1 MIQILAVAAL
11 AVSPACVP
19 TAPTAIRSSNV
30 GPVSAA
36 SATGTTRALGARVTE
51 TPKELYEA
59 GVPFG
64 AFLENAEARKQMWH
78 DNWGAAVVPEALLS
92 RARDLTGPLYIL
104 AIAVDSCSD
113 SVNSIPV
120 VAKLV
125 EQVPGLDMRII
136 DSKRGRSVMESHRT
150 KDGRPATP
158 TLLLLNRDFEEVGC
172 WVERPAK
179 LQSWYDAKQKE
190 GLPVRQLTEQK
201 MGWYRDDAGKEIL
214 SEVVQLMEAAASG
227 GRICSSDAGHRQ

>member
-1 MIQILAVAAL
+1 MIQIFAVAAF
-11 AVSPACVP
+11 AVSPVCVP
-19 TAPTAIRSSNV
+19 AEPARSRAARIGS
-30 GPVSAA
+30 VSAA
-36 SATGTTRALGARVTE
+36 PATTAGKPGLVEE

-59 GVPFG
+59 GVPFA
-64 AFLENAEARKQMWH
+64 AFLESAEARKQMWH
-78 DNWGAAVVPEALLS
+78 DNWGAASVAEALLARS
-92 RARDLTGPLYIL
+92 RAVTGPFYIL

-120 VAKLV
+120 LAKLV
-125 EQVPGLDMRII
+125 EQVPGLEMRII
-136 DSKRGRSVMESHRT
+136 DSKRGRPVMESHRT

-179 LQSWYDAKQKE
+179 LQEWYDAKQKE

-201 MGWYRDDAGKEIL
+201 MGWYRDDAGREIL
-214 SEVVQLMEAAASG
+214 SEVVQILEAAARG
-227 GRICSSDAGHRQ
+227 DRMCSSDAGQG